1 MKIMIYR
8 VSLEQELGVE
18 SGRVPKNE
26 KKKREGII
34 KVGEENMTGKLE
46 RGKVGESGGTMRVKE
61 QRFAKCVHTKIDQSS
76 TKL

>member
-1 MKIMIYR
+1 MKITIFFFEQD
-8 VSLEQELGVE
+8 LEVE

-34 KVGEENMTGKLE
+34 KVEEENMTGKLE
-46 RGKVGESGGTMRVKE
+46 RGKLGESGETMRVKE